1 MKQVGRPPGHRAKD
15 VLAYMREFFTSND
28 QLPPARVVAEKFGW
42 ASVNAAHIHIRS
54 LVKAGHLERNEA
66 GKYRFSRSKP

>member
-1 MKQVGRPPGHRAKD
+1 MGRPPGNRAKD
-15 VLAYMREFFTSND
+15 VLVYMKEFFVAND
-28 QLPPARVVAEKFGW
+28 QLPPARVVAQKFGW

-66 GKYRFSRSKP
+66 GKYRFTRSKT